1 MAAENLTAVVL
12 AAIVS
17 NYEKTMQKRRGCFRK
32 QSLKIMHQ
40 LRRNAKK
47 REALIFLYFRALGN
61 RLFADR
67 RFWVQETKHI
77 GSFWEKTI
85 ALRKEDSLG
94 LKTFDCPGERLTLCV
109 KIYLLICCVKIHD
122 FEKLYLLKKE
132 LRFAY
137 GI

>member
-85 ALRKEDSLG
+85 ALWKGGQSLAWKLSIVQG
-94 LKTFDCPGERLTLCV
+94 NVSICV
-109 KIYLLICCVKIHD
+109 SKYIC
-122 FEKLYLLKKE
+122 
-132 LRFAY
+132 
-137 GI
+137 